1 MESLPILAESVE
13 ARQLEAAPRKPRRYR
28 HGIHRLAYVNLDH
41 ANGGI
46 IRNLSETGI
55 ALQTVA
61 PLYVNQQIRVR
72 FELMSPRVRVEAL
85 GRVGWAD
92 SFGQAGLQFLNLSR
106 HTRRLLKE
114 WIFTQLL
121 VGTYRA
127 SEESIFV
134 QPETEIELL
143 FSPAP
148 HPTICLDRAPSC
160 GSNFRDSQL
169 TDEDATVRI
178 LWFPVAVSAGS
189 LSWLIDSLILV
200 SAVLLFFALSL
211 VMTHFLPAWT
221 IISALAL
228 GIACLFTTLYWFL
241 FTIWMGA
248 TPGTCLVHRACISS
262 EGGSHVDEV
271 DRPRFR

>member
-1 MESLPILAESVE
+1 MESLSNLAESVE
-13 ARQLEAAPRKPRRYR
+13 THELETPPRRPRPFR
-28 HGIHRLAYVNLDH
+28 HGVHRLAYVNLDH

-55 ALQTVA
+55 ALQAVA
-61 PLYVNQQIRVR
+61 PLRVNEQVHVR

-92 SFGQAGLQFLNLSR
+92 SFGQAGLQFLNLPR

-121 VGTYRA
+121 VGTYHA

-143 FSPAP
+143 FSLAP
-148 HPTICLDRAPSC
+148 HPRICLDRTPSC

-169 TDEDATVRI
+169 TDEDATVRF

-189 LSWLIDSLILV
+189 LSWLI
-200 SAVLLFFALSL
+200 
-211 VMTHFLPAWT
+211 
-221 IISALAL
+221 
-228 GIACLFTTLYWFL
+228 
-241 FTIWMGA
+241 
-248 TPGTCLVHRACISS
+248 
-262 EGGSHVDEV
+262 
-271 DRPRFR
+271 